1 MMKHANSIQKAKKD
15 INDLLV
21 SIIEDKSE
29 RQEKMEKSLKSE
41 I

>member
-15 INDLLV
+15 INFSLV
-21 SIIEDKSE
+21 SIIEDESE
-29 RQEKMEKSLKSE
+29 RLEKMEKSLKSE